1 MPQHRLFHPRRH
13 LRGQSVSA
21 GSTSEERALSDVP
34 LGEGWWIASDG
45 NWYPPAAHPDALV
58 QPSSPAEDGPPLEG
72 WWKASDGNWY
82 APELHPENIGRITLP
97 TATRRTAVT
106 ARASLVAARGSG
118 LPEHDGAL
126 AVHAGSAEVSRTAHG
141 DSFLAG
147 STAKA
152 GGLTNGASPVTRLLG
167 PDGRAPVVAPAMD
180 DLAAR
185 GIAPK
190 TPLLNGA
197 TNGSTNGA
205 NGAGSNRRISSGVA
219 SKIPGPQGPAPRG
232 VAPKVVAPP
241 PDLDFDPMQDP
252 ATLLG
257 EWHLPAPVA
266 TPGGTPAA
274 GGRERPFRP
283 GFGKSTSAPPGSTIR
298 AELTKSPFRQP
309 ATSSQMPRADG
320 FDEWLESFAPVA
332 PVPRSTKVSPPPQ
345 RLMGVADVLSSA
357 RLSSGRG
364 AHLTPG
370 GPAYAVPKLS
380 PREADFFV
388 LKPSNK
394 RPKAVHTKPRS
405 KLSGAIFIIVVLL
418 VLIATAAAVL
428 YLHVHH

>member
-1 MPQHRLFHPRRH
+1 
-13 LRGQSVSA
+13 
-21 GSTSEERALSDVP
+21 

-45 NWYPPAAHPDALV
+45 NWYPPAAHPDALA
-58 QPSSPAEDGPPLEG
+58 QPFPPADDGPPLEG

-82 APELHPENIGRITLP
+82 APELHAENIGRITLP

-106 ARASLVAARGSG
+106 ARSGLVAARGSG
-118 LPEHDGAL
+118 LPERDAAL
-126 AVHAGSAEVSRTAHG
+126 AVHAGAPEVSRTANG
-141 DSFLAG
+141 DGFLNG
-147 STAKA
+147 SVPARA
-152 GGLTNGASPVTRLLG
+152 GGLTNGPGPATHLLG
-167 PDGRAPVVAPAMD
+167 PNGRAPLLTPVMN

-197 TNGSTNGA
+197 TNGANGSNGA
-205 NGAGSNRRISSGVA
+205 ASDRTVSSGVA
-219 SKIPGPQGPAPRG
+219 SKVPGPPGPAPRG
-232 VAPKVVAPP
+232 VAPKLVPAPD
-241 PDLDFDPMQDP
+241 DLDFDPMQDP

-257 EWHLPAPVA
+257 EWHLPAPVS
-266 TPGGTPAA
+266 TPGGTPAE

-320 FDEWLESFAPVA
+320 FDEWLESFATVA

-370 GPAYAVPKLS
+370 GPAYAVPKVS

-394 RPKAVHTKPRS
+394 RPKAVHSKPRS

-418 VLIATAAAVL
+418 VLVATAAAVL
-428 YLHVHH
+428 YLHLHH